1 MTHPKKIWHLN
12 DEKGWH
18 QTTMEAVDANHA
30 VSVDPD
36 HWSFEKP
43 ADPVAEIV
51 GDDTH
56 GDDE

>member
-1 MTHPKKIWHLN
+1 MTHPKKVWHHT

-18 QTTMEAVDANHA
+18 QVTMEAVDANHA

-43 ADPVAEIV
+43 VEEKVEVVEDKGE
-51 GDDTH
+51 GDV
-56 GDDE
+56 E